1 MSDDS
6 HSHSYRIIIFQS
18 NSEVYLQFSL
28 LFWFLCYSFSLFEPK
43 HQQRQHNH
51 KKCANFASVYQLD
64 WRVRPINEKVPFTL
78 ICFFLFYTPWNCIWF
93 ECVVL
98 YFLQL
103 IEDYEWMN
111 LLVHNFQL
119 NENYEQPNKRTGKS
133 NNKNWIDSLIICVR
147 LFVIQ
152 FRICCDF
159 RNACACPSNYCR
171 KLINVR
177 WDRIF
182 LSNELNRVRCQFNP
196 LQLQSKTQCK
206 RIRTVHAQV
215 SSWE

>member
-1 MSDDS
+1 MNEWI
-6 HSHSYRIIIFQS
+6 YLYIIAH
-18 NSEVYLQFSL
+18 L
-28 LFWFLCYSFSLFEPK
+28 
-43 HQQRQHNH
+43 
-51 KKCANFASVYQLD
+51 
-64 WRVRPINEKVPFTL
+64 
-78 ICFFLFYTPWNCIWF
+78 
-93 ECVVL
+93 
-98 YFLQL
+98 
-103 IEDYEWMN
+103 
-111 LLVHNFQL
+111 NFQL

-133 NNKNWIDSLIICVR
+133 NNKNWIDSIIICVR

-206 RIRTVHAQV
+206 RIRTVHALV
-215 SSWE
+215 NSYCLFSYLSVFFISLLVVRSVVPNVLLSPRETKKV